1 MIDAQTGH
9 EKTMTMML
17 AAMAGANM
25 IYGLGM
31 IDLGMTLDP
40 AQLVID
46 NDIAKMVR
54 RMLRGIPV
62 DDVTMATDVIRSVGA
77 GGHFLMEDHTLK
89 NMRANQ
95 SKPSIFDRSPYANW
109 ERAGKRSV
117 EEKAIEESR
126 RILKTHKAKP
136 LPKDIGDKLH
146 DIVLGVAES
155 HGIDVKTIIDYME
168 PGDAS

>member
-1 MIDAQTGH
+1 
-9 EKTMTMML
+9 MML

-54 RMLRGIPV
+54 RVLRGIPV
-62 DDVTMATDVIRSVGA
+62 DDVTMATDVIRSVGT
-77 GGHFLMEDHTLK
+77 GGHFLMEKHTVK
-89 NMRANQ
+89 NMRTHQ
-95 SKPSIFDRSPYANW
+95 SKPSIFNRNAYAHW
-109 ERAGKRSV
+109 EKAGKRDIADV
-117 EEKAIEESR
+117 AIEKSR
-126 RILKTHKAKP
+126 RIIETHKAPP

-146 DIVLGVAES
+146 DIVLGVADS
-155 HGIDVKTIIDYME
+155 HGIDVKTIIEY
-168 PGDAS
+168 